1 MILSTFHRNLNRKKI
16 ENREVVSKTPSTNF
30 SELMEFQI
38 TLAFK
43 CFVTKGNLPQNIA
56 TPFLF
61 YEKWLEI
68 DICHKDGLED
78 LKIHVM
84 SFGWSNWW
92 TLGSNSLE

>member
-61 YEKWLEI
+61 YEK
-68 DICHKDGLED
+68 
-78 LKIHVM
+78 
-84 SFGWSNWW
+84 
-92 TLGSNSLE
+92 